1 MAKRSSRRQL
11 SFSGGDDDLC
21 KLCQCHNSHLSSPA
35 SWRNEQAR
43 SHVLSLQVPPDSL
56 VCRPCRHDVTRVLA
70 NPCYVPRW
78 RKGKTSA
85 KNSTCC
91 ILGCRSVTLSAVGST
106 SEVHHAFESMGL
118 KCSSE
123 VIPTPTPL
131 CKYHYHLTYNALQ
144 PRECATCGTR
154 LRGNNHRPCPK
165 PDVIQEHLRERTGF
179 EGEIHSQ
186 DRVCITCY
194 KSHLV
199 VLKADPQCVS
209 RDNDLKQLVS
219 TYTKQMPAIQR
230 GATSSDVIKAA
241 MARTVVHVGNILL
254 QNQAILLPTIHSVFT
269 SYITDLLKGT
279 DIGIEDIGHISSRW
293 VLSDLTT
300 SLQHHI
306 TYSCKIRKYGTLVY
320 RLGADLTPSLSEA
333 LWRLRSTETSTNEP
347 KAPDGPATCS
357 RDLDH
362 INKLVHKQIANFLA
376 QDAHSP
382 FEHDEVNF
390 DDLITQIDPELW
402 NIVCTLTK
410 SKSENRGTSKVTDP
424 LSPAYHVKRIR
435 RLFLICIILFC
446 TDDRCSMPLHT
457 LLTDTVESQGGS
469 ALLVQILN
477 RLGVCASSDTLS
489 RFIQYQVSKDKPDVK
504 YLKPDTFTLI
514 SADNI
519 DFMHSFARVY
529 CGHQTSSWHGTTVQA
544 AQPLP
549 SLSLPEMDPSSVSL
563 LPAPMDP
570 SQIGRPAT
578 CPNMDPS
585 PVGLKPAPM
594 NPSQIGPPATSPTMD
609 PSYVGLKPA
618 PMNPS
623 QIGPPATSP
632 TMDPS
637 YVGLKPAPMNPSQ
650 RGPPATCPTM
660 DPSYVGLKPAPMNPS
675 QRGPPATSPTMDP
688 SYVGLKPAPMNPSQ
702 IGPPATSPTMDPSYV
717 GLKPAPMNPSPRGPP
732 ATCPTMDPSYV
743 GLKPAPMN
751 PSQRGPPATCPNMDP
766 SYVGLKPAPMN
777 PSQIGPP
784 ATSPTMDPSY
794 VGLKPAP
801 MNPSQIGPPATS
813 PTMDPSYVGLK
824 PAPMNPSQ
832 IGPPATSPT
841 MDPSYVGLKPAPM
854 NPSPRGP
861 PATCPTMDPSYVG
874 LKPAPMNPSQ
884 RGPPAQCPNMDPS
897 YVGLKPAP
905 MNPSQ
910 IGPPA
915 TSPTMDPSYVGL
927 KPAPMNPSPRGPPA
941 TCPTMD
947 PSYVG
952 LKPAPMNPSQR
963 GPPATCPNMDPSYV
977 GLKPT
982 PMNPSQRGPPA
993 TSPTMDPSY
1002 VGLKPAP
1009 MNPSQRGPPAT
1020 CPNMDPSYVGLKP
1033 APMNPSQIGPP
1044 ATSPTMDPSY
1054 VGLKPAP
1061 MNPSPRGPP
1070 ATCPTMDPSYVGLKP
1085 APMNPSQIG
1094 PPATSPTMDP
1104 SYVGLKPAPMNP
1116 SPRGPPATCPTM
1128 DPSYVG
1134 LKPAPMNPSHIGPP
1148 ATSPTMDPS
1157 YVGLKPAPMN
1167 PSQIGPPA
1175 TYSHTMSVLSRKR
1188 TERSSPIHSPMKL
1201 TRSPLAKV
1209 QRRLRTGTERQKQ
1222 QAKSQAPE
1230 LAHGHSSHHSSLSLS
1245 DFLMSERE
1253 TDALVDLQKDLDSYI
1268 LHRVAISTS
1277 TSQKP
1282 FLNIQDFFS
1291 CIRVTHTEK
1300 SQIVYLEVM
1309 DSIADR
1315 KDTVMQLLHDLHQR
1329 FIADKDMQW
1338 LVLEGDAK
1346 LYEIM
1351 KSLQFEYGDELSWV
1365 IPYPGDWHML
1375 MNYQS
1380 ALMKAYYDAGLKAL
1394 ARAAGYPLAA
1404 IQNSSQFKRSHNF
1417 ILEVW
1422 EAIYR
1427 VMLERYIESKGKE
1440 TTTKPSL
1447 LEDIASHLQS
1457 LSATDL
1463 SHTLNT
1469 ALPTFCT
1476 QTRNHFNNFKSF
1488 IQVLARTDDT
1498 WRFWVQFVFQDAMA
1512 YIGLF
1517 LAIRSGDW
1525 QLRMASMKSMAAL
1538 FTAFD
1543 HPTYQKL
1550 ISQHLADILT
1560 MPTPI
1565 VTMFQQGA
1573 FVVSILGRP
1582 WHSVAIDESHE
1593 MLINKDCK
1601 SSVVR
1606 PLPDYI
1612 NRIAHYMPYRSKS
1625 VKNFQL
1631 QLFPT
1636 KKDQY
1641 TIIKSPLSSNPSD
1654 IKCNHNIQAQ
1664 IQVIETNKL
1673 LILTDTNRGL
1683 INPFTKKE
1691 ATAGQHHDLLNFR
1704 SVGQQE
1710 FLLRISSVILK
1721 QPSVHA
1727 PNRRRRLQTFSE
1739 RKVNKSRITQ
1749 LEKDKKLIMSAM
1761 KKKIQ
1766 FSRKIGRAIET
1777 PGEQLIELPLAI
1789 SDNAGNLLKGQKSYT
1804 SKCLESRYKSAN
1816 PQVFLTN
1823 LPWTPHCTLLE
1834 GMFLI
1839 NTNPLGSHKTLG
1851 DYAKFI
1857 MTRFLLMQFKR
1868 GSREVHVLFDNPG
1881 RLKNTPKYFEHM
1893 RRDAAA
1899 KLADDHCCDTF
1910 TTTTKIPKKW
1920 REGLLNCRECKRSL
1934 VKFLTQYFLDNIHTH
1949 LQDDETLYVAG
1960 GFDGILTDTAWY
1972 VKGNGR
1978 RQPHPA
1984 YTCNAEE
1991 TDTRV
1996 WLHVKQTEY
2005 RNILLL
2011 SPDTDIYHI
2020 GMALENAHDKEV
2032 IIQISPI
2039 NSRQI
2044 KYLNLR
2050 ALITAFR
2057 NDPDLVNIDDSILPQ
2072 VFQTLFVCTGT
2083 DYTSFFSQIGKA
2095 TFLRYFFQHAAFITG
2110 RNSTGTL
2117 ADTSLEEASCNTG
2130 FLAFMRLIG
2139 TVYFKKHA
2147 TCFETPSPVSHYL
2160 KFVNTGTS
2168 TKLHHENWLDDIRQS
2183 IWHRISFENE
2193 MVPSNEALFFHWKRS
2208 CWIMHM
2214 WSQGDR
2220 NTMYLQPLTE
2230 HGWSVSEGTLSV
2242 VWDTQRNM
2250 QAIRERVSL
2259 LLRGC
2264 KCITGCSTGRCSC
2277 RRSHRECAE
2286 GCLCVNCS
2294 NITVVSRNDDSN
2306 SELAEIAL
2314 EEVAVDDDENNTE
2327 ELMDWIFGPEMEGS
2341 ESDEDS

>member
-1 MAKRSSRRQL
+1 M
-11 SFSGGDDDLC
+11 
-21 KLCQCHNSHLSSPA
+21 
-35 SWRNEQAR
+35 
-43 SHVLSLQVPPDSL
+43 
-56 VCRPCRHDVTRVLA
+56 
-70 NPCYVPRW
+70 
-78 RKGKTSA
+78 
-85 KNSTCC
+85 
-91 ILGCRSVTLSAVGST
+91 GST

-279 DIGIEDIGHISSRW
+279 DIGIEDIGHISSRR

-435 RLFLICIILFC
+435 HLFLICTILFC

-637 YVGLKPAPMNPSQ
+637 YVGLKPAPMNPS
-650 RGPPATCPTM
+650 
-660 DPSYVGLKPAPMNPS
+660 
-675 QRGPPATSPTMDP
+675 
-688 SYVGLKPAPMNPSQ
+688 
-702 IGPPATSPTMDPSYV
+702 
-717 GLKPAPMNPSPRGPP
+717 PRGPP

-777 PSQIGPP
+777 PS
-784 ATSPTMDPSY
+784 
-794 VGLKPAP
+794 
-801 MNPSQIGPPATS
+801 
-813 PTMDPSYVGLK
+813 
-824 PAPMNPSQ
+824 
-832 IGPPATSPT
+832 
-841 MDPSYVGLKPAPM
+841 
-854 NPSPRGP
+854 PRGP
-861 PATCPTMDPSYVG
+861 PATC
-874 LKPAPMNPSQ
+874 
-884 RGPPAQCPNMDPS
+884 
-897 YVGLKPAP
+897 
-905 MNPSQ
+905 
-910 IGPPA
+910 
-915 TSPTMDPSYVGL
+915 
-927 KPAPMNPSPRGPPA
+927 
-941 TCPTMD
+941 
-947 PSYVG
+947 
-952 LKPAPMNPSQR
+952 
-963 GPPATCPNMDPSYV
+963 
-977 GLKPT
+977 
-982 PMNPSQRGPPA
+982 
-993 TSPTMDPSY
+993 
-1002 VGLKPAP
+1002 
-1009 MNPSQRGPPAT
+1009 
-1020 CPNMDPSYVGLKP
+1020 
-1033 APMNPSQIGPP
+1033 
-1044 ATSPTMDPSY
+1044 
-1054 VGLKPAP
+1054 
-1061 MNPSPRGPP
+1061 
-1070 ATCPTMDPSYVGLKP
+1070 
-1085 APMNPSQIG
+1085 
-1094 PPATSPTMDP
+1094 
-1104 SYVGLKPAPMNP
+1104 
-1116 SPRGPPATCPTM
+1116 
-1128 DPSYVG
+1128 
-1134 LKPAPMNPSHIGPP
+1134 
-1148 ATSPTMDPS
+1148 PTMDPS

-1230 LAHGHSSHHSSLSLS
+1230 LHVAHGHSSHHSSLSLS

-1404 IQNSSQFKRSHNF
+1404 IQNSSQFKRTIS
-1417 ILEVW
+1417 
-1422 EAIYR
+1422 
-1427 VMLERYIESKGKE
+1427 IES
-1440 TTTKPSL
+1440 PIICL
-1447 LEDIASHLQS
+1447 
-1457 LSATDL
+1457 TDL
-1463 SHTLNT
+1463 N
-1469 ALPTFCT
+1469 
-1476 QTRNHFNNFKSF
+1476 Q
-1488 IQVLARTDDT
+1488 
-1498 WRFWVQFVFQDAMA
+1498 
-1512 YIGLF
+1512 
-1517 LAIRSGDW
+1517 
-1525 QLRMASMKSMAAL
+1525 
-1538 FTAFD
+1538 
-1543 HPTYQKL
+1543 
-1550 ISQHLADILT
+1550 
-1560 MPTPI
+1560 
-1565 VTMFQQGA
+1565 
-1573 FVVSILGRP
+1573 
-1582 WHSVAIDESHE
+1582 
-1593 MLINKDCK
+1593 
-1601 SSVVR
+1601 
-1606 PLPDYI
+1606 
-1612 NRIAHYMPYRSKS
+1612 
-1625 VKNFQL
+1625 
-1631 QLFPT
+1631 
-1636 KKDQY
+1636 
-1641 TIIKSPLSSNPSD
+1641 
-1654 IKCNHNIQAQ
+1654 
-1664 IQVIETNKL
+1664 
-1673 LILTDTNRGL
+1673 
-1683 INPFTKKE
+1683 
-1691 ATAGQHHDLLNFR
+1691 
-1704 SVGQQE
+1704 
-1710 FLLRISSVILK
+1710 
-1721 QPSVHA
+1721 
-1727 PNRRRRLQTFSE
+1727 
-1739 RKVNKSRITQ
+1739 
-1749 LEKDKKLIMSAM
+1749 
-1761 KKKIQ
+1761 
-1766 FSRKIGRAIET
+1766 
-1777 PGEQLIELPLAI
+1777 
-1789 SDNAGNLLKGQKSYT
+1789 
-1804 SKCLESRYKSAN
+1804 
-1816 PQVFLTN
+1816 
-1823 LPWTPHCTLLE
+1823 
-1834 GMFLI
+1834 
-1839 NTNPLGSHKTLG
+1839 
-1851 DYAKFI
+1851 
-1857 MTRFLLMQFKR
+1857 
-1868 GSREVHVLFDNPG
+1868 
-1881 RLKNTPKYFEHM
+1881 
-1893 RRDAAA
+1893 
-1899 KLADDHCCDTF
+1899 
-1910 TTTTKIPKKW
+1910 
-1920 REGLLNCRECKRSL
+1920 
-1934 VKFLTQYFLDNIHTH
+1934 
-1949 LQDDETLYVAG
+1949 
-1960 GFDGILTDTAWY
+1960 
-1972 VKGNGR
+1972 
-1978 RQPHPA
+1978 
-1984 YTCNAEE
+1984 
-1991 TDTRV
+1991 
-1996 WLHVKQTEY
+1996 
-2005 RNILLL
+2005 
-2011 SPDTDIYHI
+2011 
-2020 GMALENAHDKEV
+2020 
-2032 IIQISPI
+2032 
-2039 NSRQI
+2039 
-2044 KYLNLR
+2044 
-2050 ALITAFR
+2050 
-2057 NDPDLVNIDDSILPQ
+2057 
-2072 VFQTLFVCTGT
+2072 
-2083 DYTSFFSQIGKA
+2083 
-2095 TFLRYFFQHAAFITG
+2095 
-2110 RNSTGTL
+2110 
-2117 ADTSLEEASCNTG
+2117 
-2130 FLAFMRLIG
+2130 
-2139 TVYFKKHA
+2139 
-2147 TCFETPSPVSHYL
+2147 
-2160 KFVNTGTS
+2160 
-2168 TKLHHENWLDDIRQS
+2168 
-2183 IWHRISFENE
+2183 
-2193 MVPSNEALFFHWKRS
+2193 
-2208 CWIMHM
+2208 
-2214 WSQGDR
+2214 
-2220 NTMYLQPLTE
+2220 
-2230 HGWSVSEGTLSV
+2230 
-2242 VWDTQRNM
+2242 
-2250 QAIRERVSL
+2250 
-2259 LLRGC
+2259 
-2264 KCITGCSTGRCSC
+2264 
-2277 RRSHRECAE
+2277 
-2286 GCLCVNCS
+2286 
-2294 NITVVSRNDDSN
+2294 
-2306 SELAEIAL
+2306 
-2314 EEVAVDDDENNTE
+2314 
-2327 ELMDWIFGPEMEGS
+2327 
-2341 ESDEDS
+2341 

>member
-91 ILGCRSVTLSAVGST
+91 ILGCSSVTLSAVGST

-199 VLKADPQCVS
+199 VLKADPQRIS

-219 TYTKQMPAIQR
+219 TYIKQMPAIQR

-435 RLFLICIILFC
+435 RLFLICTILFC

-570 SQIGRPAT
+570 SQIG
-578 CPNMDPS
+578 
-585 PVGLKPAPM
+585 
-594 NPSQIGPPATSPTMD
+594 
-609 PSYVGLKPA
+609 
-618 PMNPS
+618 
-623 QIGPPATSP
+623 PPATSP

-675 QRGPPATSPTMDP
+675 QRGPPATCPNMDP
-688 SYVGLKPAPMNPSQ
+688 SSVGLKPTPMNPSQRGPPATCPNMDPSSVGLKPTPMNPSQRGPPATCPNMDPSSVGLKPTPMNPSQ
-702 IGPPATSPTMDPSYV
+702 IGPPATSPT
-717 GLKPAPMNPSPRGPP
+717 
-732 ATCPTMDPSYV
+732 
-743 GLKPAPMN
+743 
-751 PSQRGPPATCPNMDP
+751 MDP

-861 PATCPTMDPSYVG
+861 PATCPTMDPSSVG
-874 LKPAPMNPSQ
+874 LKPTPMNPSQ
-884 RGPPAQCPNMDPS
+884 RGPPATCPNMDPS
-897 YVGLKPAP
+897 SVGLKPTP

-927 KPAPMNPSPRGPPA
+927 KPAPMNPS
-941 TCPTMD
+941 
-947 PSYVG
+947 
-952 LKPAPMNPSQR
+952 QR
-963 GPPATCPNMDPSYV
+963 GPPATC
-977 GLKPT
+977 
-982 PMNPSQRGPPA
+982 
-993 TSPTMDPSY
+993 PTMDPSY

-1061 MNPSPRGPP
+1061 MNPSQRGPT

-1085 APMNPSQIG
+1085 APMNPSQRG
-1094 PPATSPTMDP
+1094 PTATCPTMDP
-1104 SYVGLKPAPMNP
+1104 SYGLKPAPMNP
-1116 SPRGPPATCPTM
+1116 SQRGPTITCPTM

-1134 LKPAPMNPSHIGPP
+1134 LKPAPM
-1148 ATSPTMDPS
+1148 D
-1157 YVGLKPAPMN
+1157 

-1839 NTNPLGSHKTLG
+1839 NTNSLGSHKTLG

-1857 MTRFLLMQFKR
+1857 MTRFLLMQFK
-1868 GSREVHVLFDNPG
+1868 
-1881 RLKNTPKYFEHM
+1881 
-1893 RRDAAA
+1893 
-1899 KLADDHCCDTF
+1899 
-1910 TTTTKIPKKW
+1910 
-1920 REGLLNCRECKRSL
+1920 
-1934 VKFLTQYFLDNIHTH
+1934 
-1949 LQDDETLYVAG
+1949 
-1960 GFDGILTDTAWY
+1960 
-1972 VKGNGR
+1972 
-1978 RQPHPA
+1978 
-1984 YTCNAEE
+1984 
-1991 TDTRV
+1991 
-1996 WLHVKQTEY
+1996 
-2005 RNILLL
+2005 
-2011 SPDTDIYHI
+2011 
-2020 GMALENAHDKEV
+2020 
-2032 IIQISPI
+2032 
-2039 NSRQI
+2039 
-2044 KYLNLR
+2044 
-2050 ALITAFR
+2050 
-2057 NDPDLVNIDDSILPQ
+2057 
-2072 VFQTLFVCTGT
+2072 
-2083 DYTSFFSQIGKA
+2083 
-2095 TFLRYFFQHAAFITG
+2095 
-2110 RNSTGTL
+2110 
-2117 ADTSLEEASCNTG
+2117 
-2130 FLAFMRLIG
+2130 
-2139 TVYFKKHA
+2139 
-2147 TCFETPSPVSHYL
+2147 
-2160 KFVNTGTS
+2160 
-2168 TKLHHENWLDDIRQS
+2168 
-2183 IWHRISFENE
+2183 
-2193 MVPSNEALFFHWKRS
+2193 
-2208 CWIMHM
+2208 
-2214 WSQGDR
+2214 
-2220 NTMYLQPLTE
+2220 
-2230 HGWSVSEGTLSV
+2230 
-2242 VWDTQRNM
+2242 
-2250 QAIRERVSL
+2250 
-2259 LLRGC
+2259 
-2264 KCITGCSTGRCSC
+2264 
-2277 RRSHRECAE
+2277 
-2286 GCLCVNCS
+2286 
-2294 NITVVSRNDDSN
+2294 
-2306 SELAEIAL
+2306 
-2314 EEVAVDDDENNTE
+2314 
-2327 ELMDWIFGPEMEGS
+2327 
-2341 ESDEDS
+2341 